1 MGKRKNPTPPIAC
14 AMLLARLFE
23 SQPLACAHC
32 GADMRI
38 VALIT
43 EAAPVEYAT

>member
-1 MGKRKNPTPPIAC
+1 
-14 AMLLARLFE
+14 MLLARLFA
-23 SQPLACAHC
+23 SLPLACPNC

-38 VALIT
+38 VAFIT